1 MPAPERLGPLVPWAG
16 DPQTRVTISSDCDL
30 DHSCTPS
37 DVVALVEQR
46 SSIMP
51 ALFDMLYH
59 EYCRA
64 RLDEMRSQLL
74 LRPGPVTEADLQGDS
89 IAEQQAFEAGR
100 SPRAV
105 AQGQRFPDA
114 GIHFLEAR

>member
-1 MPAPERLGPLVPWAG
+1 PSLRYAGLGTLGPDDGLG
-16 DPQTRVTISSDCDL
+16 GRPQTAVTISPDCEL

-37 DVVALVEQR
+37 GVVAMVEQR

-74 LRPGPVTEADLQGDS
+74 LRPGPPTEGDLRGGS
-89 IAEQQAFEAGR
+89 TAEPQAFEAGR
-100 SPRAV
+100 SPR
-105 AQGQRFPDA
+105 
-114 GIHFLEAR
+114 